1 VSAVGDALD
10 GDSSESDEDVTGS
23 VTVVGGT
30 RRPRLIN
37 LLGGGDSDDVSSES
51 DDEATGTVSVIPGS
65 VTVIGGERKPGL
77 FTNLI
82 SAVGEAI
89 DSDSD
94 DERDGG
100 IFGGIVNTIGGG
112 LTTIIDGVRGGA
124 EGTFDFARQ
133 VAQDPL
139 RTASGAI
146 TLGSRLVSNADRL
159 RFIRLGWFWLN
170 GQLYNRDGFRIDFDG
185 KIVGPQIQLN
195 GAIEGGISGAVNLAG
210 AIGGDALRL
219 ATGAI
224 TLKNGQ
230 VITNE
235 MRLRFLRL
243 GWFIIDGVLY
253 NAQGLRV
260 GLDGSLIGGAFD
272 LAGDLGGRILT
283 TGAGALDVVSDVVGT
298 GINFLGG
305 VLGGGDRDGTVQVQ
319 TTGGR
324 QGLRRPG
331 LFGGLVS
338 AVGEVLD
345 GDSDDEATG
354 SVTVIGGT

>member
-1 VSAVGDALD
+1 MSAVGDALD

-185 KIVGPQIQLN
+185 KIVGP
-195 GAIEGGISGAVNLAG
+195 
-210 AIGGDALRL
+210 
-219 ATGAI
+219 
-224 TLKNGQ
+224 
-230 VITNE
+230 
-235 MRLRFLRL
+235 
-243 GWFIIDGVLY
+243 
-253 NAQGLRV
+253 
-260 GLDGSLIGGAFD
+260 
-272 LAGDLGGRILT
+272 
-283 TGAGALDVVSDVVGT
+283 
-298 GINFLGG
+298 
-305 VLGGGDRDGTVQVQ
+305 
-319 TTGGR
+319 
-324 QGLRRPG
+324 
-331 LFGGLVS
+331 
-338 AVGEVLD
+338 
-345 GDSDDEATG
+345 
-354 SVTVIGGT
+354 